1 MNTTIMTVVTYVE
14 LEDCLICDWDFSWE
28 HPFKK
33 EVTKKKLVPRRKVE
47 NVTKVINVETCCD
60 GWHKSEGDCVPFC
73 KNGCVHGNCS
83 APHTCSCETGYTGAT
98 CDIQESCP
106 PGTWG
111 QPHCSQPCQCQHG
124 GHCSQVC
131 RINCQKNVFTFK
143 F

>member
-1 MNTTIMTVVTYVE
+1 MTVVTYVE

-33 EVTKKKLVPRRKVE
+33 EVTKKKLVPKWKVE

-73 KNGCVHGNCS
+73 KNGCVQGNCS

-98 CDIQESCP
+98 GVLSS
-106 PGTWG
+106 GYLGSASLFSTLSVSTWW
-111 QPHCSQPCQCQHG
+111 SL
-124 GHCSQVC
+124 
-131 RINCQKNVFTFK
+131 
-143 F
+143 